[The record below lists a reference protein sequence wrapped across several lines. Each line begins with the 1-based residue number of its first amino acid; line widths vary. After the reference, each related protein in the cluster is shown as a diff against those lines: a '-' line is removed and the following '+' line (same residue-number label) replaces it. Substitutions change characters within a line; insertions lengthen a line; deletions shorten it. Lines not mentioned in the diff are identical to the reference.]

1 MGKGAGK
8 VKHLICNVSPGDI
21 IFTLK
26 GVDSKIGIKA
36 LKLATKK
43 LPVRAIITGDI

>member
-8 VKHLICNVSPGDI
+8 VTHLICNVSPGDV

-26 GVDSKIGIKA
+26 GVNSSIGIRA
-36 LKLATKK
+36 LQLATKK
-43 LPVRAIITGDI
+43 LPVRSVITGNI